1 MKTTDFKKQ
10 VAHVLCSFKIY
21 ICMSSEQ
28 TNHSKKWHL
37 AVNFYSLK
45 AQAAVMHTA
54 AFVGKINDT

>member
-1 MKTTDFKKQ
+1 MFF
-10 VAHVLCSFKIY
+10 AHLKY
-21 ICMSSEQ
+21 MWSEQ

-54 AFVGKINDT
+54 AFVGKINDTWNAKQIDAQSNQL